1 MGNDYVDARKFEN
14 IYSHISVP
22 KSKSMS
28 DQHRRIAGLLEFL
41 RGESVEDA
49 IDRVIFFNY
58 IFSPVFFFINIF
70 P

>member
-1 MGNDYVDARKFEN
+1 
-14 IYSHISVP
+14 
-22 KSKSMS
+22 MS

>member
-49 IDRVIFFNY
+49 IDRVIFLITYFPQY
-58 IFSPVFFFINIF
+58 FSS
-70 P
+70 